1 MKPESEKHVAINE
14 SDKRRIIQWEI
25 PHFIQLLE
33 REYKVSFAHII
44 TPDYF
49 YKAAFLETKEQFTLE
64 RKIIF
69 PFFIG
74 KKFFGVLVCFDP
86 LNYKQRG
93 HISTCINQWLE
104 KIYLKYALNKK
115 HNMKDLKDIS
125 SFPLLLKK
133 DKKEDL
139 LKTAH
144 ELYLNT
150 SSFAFLNSEDMQW
163 KENCFRKM
171 RGVFVCI
178 PSFHQLSDS
187 QKEILTQDLKSK
199 KLKCRLVMG
208 VRQKEKPLPPLL
220 KKLFSSTL
228 P

>member
-133 DKKEDL
+133 DKKRG
-139 LKTAH
+139 
-144 ELYLNT
+144 
-150 SSFAFLNSEDMQW
+150 FAENS
-163 KENCFRKM
+163 
-171 RGVFVCI
+171 
-178 PSFHQLSDS
+178 P
-187 QKEILTQDLKSK
+187 
-199 KLKCRLVMG
+199 
-208 VRQKEKPLPPLL
+208 
-220 KKLFSSTL
+220 
-228 P
+228 